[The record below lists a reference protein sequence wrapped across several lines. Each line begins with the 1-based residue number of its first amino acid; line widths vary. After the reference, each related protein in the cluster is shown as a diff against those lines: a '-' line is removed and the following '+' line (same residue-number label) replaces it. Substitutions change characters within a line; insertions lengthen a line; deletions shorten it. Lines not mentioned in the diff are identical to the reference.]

1 DPGNRTPG
9 TGPQGWDPRN
19 GTPAV
24 KVLRTAEFVP
34 YVVFIEAPGPDT
46 LRTVEESSR
55 IQRGYGH
62 YFDLSLTNDDL
73 ERTFGRL
80 RQAMERLRAE
90 PQWVPV
96 SWVY

>member
-1 DPGNRTPG
+1 MCAG
-9 TGPQGWDPRN
+9 Q
-19 GTPAV
+19 
-24 KVLRTAEFVP
+24 
-34 YVVFIEAPGPDT
+34 EADAR
-46 LRTVEESSR
+46 RTVEESGR

-80 RQAMERLRAE
+80 REAMERLRAQ

>member
-1 DPGNRTPG
+1 M
-9 TGPQGWDPRN
+9 
-19 GTPAV
+19 
-24 KVLRTAEFVP
+24 
-34 YVVFIEAPGPDT
+34 
-46 LRTVEESSR
+46 EESGR

-80 RQAMERLRAE
+80 REAMERLRAQ

-96 SWVY
+96 TWVY

>member
-1 DPGNRTPG
+1 M
-9 TGPQGWDPRN
+9 
-19 GTPAV
+19 
-24 KVLRTAEFVP
+24 
-34 YVVFIEAPGPDT
+34 
-46 LRTVEESSR
+46 EESGR

-80 RQAMERLRAE
+80 REAMENLRAQ

>member
-1 DPGNRTPG
+1 M
-9 TGPQGWDPRN
+9 
-19 GTPAV
+19 
-24 KVLRTAEFVP
+24 
-34 YVVFIEAPGPDT
+34 
-46 LRTVEESSR
+46 EESSR

-80 RQAMERLRAE
+80 REAMEHLRLQ

-96 SWVY
+96 TWVY